1 MVFWPEEN
9 GWFSPKHCIS
19 QAWWHMPVISM
30 LRVEARGEKF
40 KVTLSYIPN
49 LIPAWHETVS
59 QKIRFQRLICQESV
73 EKCQV
78 EDFKNKISIF

>member
-30 LRVEARGEKF
+30 FRVEARGEKF

-59 QKIRFQRLICQESV
+59 QKTTDKTTSRNHWHKLKKMYN
-73 EKCQV
+73 EKTEINV
-78 EDFKNKISIF
+78 